1 MASAHIEIDGASTR
15 QNRILR
21 TFIDQLQ
28 GVQNDVDQIKAT
40 FDQLALGADWPAL
53 AVALKRNR
61 TRRRSHIQPHRQRP
75 NRTQRHLHHPAARE
89 TWLTK
94 TFAS

>member
-28 GVQNDVDQIKAT
+28 NTQDQVDQIKASY
-40 FDQLALGADWPAL
+40 DQLALGADWPAL
-53 AVALKRNR
+53 AVALNVTETDAEAIYNLTGSVKTELNA
-61 TRRRSHIQPHRQRP
+61 TFI
-75 NRTQRHLHHPAARE
+75 TQLLGRLG
-89 TWLTK
+89 
-94 TFAS
+94 